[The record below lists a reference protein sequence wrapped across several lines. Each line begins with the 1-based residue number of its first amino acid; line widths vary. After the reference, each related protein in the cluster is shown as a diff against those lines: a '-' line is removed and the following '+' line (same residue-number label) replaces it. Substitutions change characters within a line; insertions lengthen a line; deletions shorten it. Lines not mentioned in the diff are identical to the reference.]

1 MTYYNLSGVP
11 IDVNEALRAAWA
23 SSFGLPSCGGNQAAI
38 QQSQAAANEIKEVIN
53 QYPHATGELSQR
65 FVASV
70 QAAADA
76 NLCVFFPGTGPIL
89 EESHAVL
96 ELARAIA
103 ANPPPPPP
111 LPEVIAPTPEQQVA
125 RRLAIASIT
134 GRVVPQPIA
143 SPSPANIVTQPQIS
157 PHQPRPAVTAAP
169 GPSFSPGPSP
179 TFLPPEQ
186 SFTEQSFTDD
196 TFIPTKKK
204 LGKLPIV
211 IGLLLLGGIGFWL
224 VIK

>member
-11 IDVNEALRAAWA
+11 INVNEA
-23 SSFGLPSCGGNQAAI
+23 LPSCGGNQAAI

-65 FVASV
+65 FEASV

-103 ANPPPPPP
+103 ANPPPPP
-111 LPEVIAPTPEQQVA
+111 
-125 RRLAIASIT
+125 
-134 GRVVPQPIA
+134 
-143 SPSPANIVTQPQIS
+143 TQDPVQ
-157 PHQPRPAVTAAP
+157 
-169 GPSFSPGPSP
+169 
-179 TFLPPEQ
+179 
-186 SFTEQSFTDD
+186 
-196 TFIPTKKK
+196 TKKSW
-204 LGKLPIV
+204 V
-211 IGLLLLGGIGFWL
+211 NCR
-224 VIK
+224 